1 MKRFTYKA
9 VEKKTGKTVKGSIQA
24 ESDLAAGKLL
34 LAQGY
39 SPMSVEEQKKG
50 GLLSKFL
57 NKVSTKDKITFT
69 RQFATL
75 IAAGLPLSN
84 SLKVVAEQTSSK
96 PMRAV
101 IESVL
106 AQVESGKT
114 LAESFGKH
122 PEVFDKVYLA
132 LIAAGEVSG
141 TLDISLQRLATQQEK
156 DSAMISKIRGALT
169 YPAIVLVVIF
179 VVLGFM
185 LLVVVPQVKDLYDDL
200 NKELP
205 AITAFLTDVA
215 FFLMNQW
222 WSVLLAVVVFVVVF
236 IQFKKTDMGIRWMA
250 VFKLNVPL
258 FKGLFQRLY
267 MTRFARTMEMLL
279 VSGVALLDSMK
290 IAAEVMGNVV
300 LQKEMEKASE
310 KVQAGKPLSE
320 GLKGCDYMMPLL
332 PQMAS
337 IGEESGKID
346 EMLGKAAAVYEQE
359 LDERIA
365 AISEMIEPILMLV
378 MAGLVVVIVLAVL
391 MPVYSLVNSI

>member
-1 MKRFTYKA
+1 MKRFDYKA
-9 VEKKTGKTVKGSIQA
+9 IDKKTEKTVKGSIQA
-24 ESDLAAGKLL
+24 ETENAAGKLL
-34 LAQGY
+34 IEQGY
-39 SPMSVEEQKKG
+39 SPLSVTEHKG
-50 GLLSKFL
+50 GGVLAKITE
-57 NKVSTKDKITFT
+57 KVSTKDKITFT

-75 IAAGLPLSN
+75 IGAGLPLSD
-84 SLKVVAEQTSSK
+84 SLRVVSEQTSSK
-96 PMRAV
+96 AMRAI

-106 AQVESGKT
+106 AQVEGGKT
-114 LAESFGKH
+114 LAEAFGKH

-132 LIAAGEVSG
+132 LIAAGEMSG

-169 YPAIVLVVIF
+169 YPSIVLVVIF

-185 LLVVVPQVKDLYDDL
+185 LLIVVPQVRDLYDDL
-200 NKELP
+200 GKPLP
-205 AITAFLTDVA
+205 GITAALMAVADFVMTD
-215 FFLMNQW
+215 W
-222 WSVLLAVVVFVVVF
+222 WAVLAAVVVFVVVF

-250 VFKLNVPL
+250 TFKLNVPL

-279 VSGVALLDSMK
+279 ISGVALLDSMK
-290 IAAEVMGNVV
+290 IAADVMGNVV
-300 LQKEMEKASE
+300 LQKEMDKARE

-320 GLKGCDYMMPLL
+320 GLRGCDYMMPLL

-359 LDERIA
+359 LDARIA
-365 AISEMIEPILMLV
+365 AISEMIEPILMMV

-391 MPVYSLVNSI
+391 MPVYSLVNSM